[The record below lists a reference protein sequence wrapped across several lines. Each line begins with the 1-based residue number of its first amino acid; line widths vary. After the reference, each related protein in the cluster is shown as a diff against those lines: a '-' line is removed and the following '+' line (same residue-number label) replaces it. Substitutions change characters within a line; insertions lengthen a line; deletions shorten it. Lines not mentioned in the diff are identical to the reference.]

1 MIQSQQTAILVS
13 LVIAVIGGYFISRR
27 AAKHEKIYGGA
38 LPVAFNYVTSAAMIT
53 IAPSVLCSTLVLHN
67 DFGFTVLMVLSIVF
81 IAIVSTMLFGF
92 FENAPRKAATS
103 KKVDRGWT
111 EEDARTSG
119 L

>member
-1 MIQSQQTAILVS
+1 MTQNQQIAIL
-13 LVIAVIGGYFISRR
+13 IAFIIALIGGYFISRK
-27 AAKHEKIYGGA
+27 AAAHEKIYGGTIPTV
-38 LPVAFNYVTSAAMIT
+38 LNYIVSAAMIS

-67 DFGFTVLMVLSIVF
+67 GFWFSIGMVAVIFV
-81 IAIVSTMLFGF
+81 IAVGSSMIFAV
-92 FENAPRKAATS
+92 FENGARKAALS